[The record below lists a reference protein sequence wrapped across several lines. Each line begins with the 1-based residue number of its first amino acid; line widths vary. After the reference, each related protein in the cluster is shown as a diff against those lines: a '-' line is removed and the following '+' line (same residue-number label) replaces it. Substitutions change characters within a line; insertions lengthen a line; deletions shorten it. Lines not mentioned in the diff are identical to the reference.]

1 MDRKWLSL
9 LLGISLALNAVM
21 AAMWLR
27 ERARDVTPVA
37 QAAAEVEPTTVPP
50 TEAAVPPPT
59 ATDRPQPVI
68 AQVTRTL
75 PTPIAPPT
83 ETAAPTLAPTDA
95 PPTAEEPSPTALPP
109 EPTPTPEPAASPTIA
124 ALGTDWLQYLNI
136 FREQANLPPLLEDT
150 TWSLDSRQHSMYMVY
165 TGQLSHNEDPAS
177 SYYSRA
183 GQAAAENGNIA
194 AGFIGSDPFKWAFN
208 YWMSAP
214 FHAIPI
220 LDPQLRA
227 TGFAEY
233 RDANGEQQLAAT
245 LDVRRGLGTQ
255 PDSVTYP
262 ILYPRDGGL
271 TWVLRYSLP
280 EFPEALSTCPG
291 YQQPTGAP
299 IILQLGDGREVPQ
312 VTASALYRDGEY
324 LAHCR
329 FDETTFTHAN
339 EFRQTSARLILDQRD
354 AVVIIPQQ
362 PLLPDSNYSVRVDVN
377 GATYTWSFRTAVGPP

>member
-1 MDRKWLSL
+1 MERKWLGL
-9 LLGISLALNAVM
+9 LLGISLALNGIMAV
-21 AAMWLR
+21 MWLR
-27 ERARDVTPVA
+27 ERARVTPVA
-37 QAAAEVEPTTVPP
+37 QAAAEVEPTTAAP
-50 TEAAVPPPT
+50 TADAPPPT
-59 ATDRPQPVI
+59 ATGRPQPVV
-68 AQVTRTL
+68 AQATRIL
-75 PTPIAPPT
+75 PTPTAPST
-83 ETAAPTLAPTDA
+83 ETAAPLLTSTDEPTLAPTDF
-95 PPTAEEPSPTALPP
+95 PSPTP
-109 EPTPTPEPAASPTIA
+109 EPPTPTPEPAASPTIA
-124 ALGTDWLQYLNI
+124 AVGTDWLQYLNI
-136 FREQANLPPLLEDT
+136 FREQASLPPLLENT
-150 TWSLDSRQHSMYMVY
+150 AWSLDSQQHSRYMVY
-165 TGQLSHNEDPAS
+165 TGHLSHHEDTTSP
-177 SYYSRA
+177 YYTHA

-194 AGFIGSDPFKWAFN
+194 AGFIGSDPFQWAFN

-220 LDPQLRA
+220 LDPQLRT

-233 RDANGEQQLAAT
+233 RDTNGEQQLAAT

-255 PDSVTYP
+255 ADGVTYP

-339 EFRQTSARLILDQRD
+339 EFRQASARMILDQRD
-354 AVVIIPQQ
+354 AIVIIPQQ

-377 GATYTWSFRTAVGPP
+377 GATYTWSFRTAAGPP